1 MNEGR
6 YTLAQLAEL
15 AGMSVEDVGRYV
27 DAGVLAPYPDET
39 VPFTALNRLRLAHAL
54 IEGIP
59 LDDLKQAIG
68 SGALHFRFVD
78 SLFANPVPLEPGT
91 YSLYAIVGE
100 HADRAEVVVTE
111 PPLNQE

>member
-54 IEGIP
+54 I
-59 LDDLKQAIG
+59 
-68 SGALHFRFVD
+68 
-78 SLFANPVPLEPGT
+78 
-91 YSLYAIVGE
+91 
-100 HADRAEVVVTE
+100 
-111 PPLNQE
+111 